1 MSMIKKDL
9 LALLIVCMLFLIM
22 AVLPISANA
31 HKMSESGRK
40 QVQFSLQQNEIDLIN
55 TLAEKAGLNKS
66 RFIVD
71 CVKAW
76 QEAHRE

>member
-1 MSMIKKDL
+1 MDESENADKPKYSGYGYHGGGRKKL
-9 LALLIVCMLFLIM
+9 
-22 AVLPISANA
+22 
-31 HKMSESGRK
+31 SESGRK

-55 TLAEKAGLNKS
+55 ALAEKAGLNKS